1 MGSCLIPLTQHGGD
15 NRLKG
20 LEQIGL
26 AGRVLAHIKLAGN
39 LAHRIT
45 VIDGLRVNTQI
56 HTLLRSQQEIHLLRD
71 MAPILIG
78 ADGAAILVQLEQVNL
93 PLFVHDTPN
102 RNLVIALLLVLDAD
116 SHKHQRCDS
125 GEHGIFSVL
134 AVLKAHISDS
144 GGVLVDR
151 VGQLGIRLGCVL
163 ILAILDCLVVL
174 FDKGFRIR
182 AQLCQFGGVFFSGH
196 FEIPFHMIWVITGLS
211 LKRTAEAKNLGGS
224 INDKPI

>member
-1 MGSCLIPLTQHGGD
+1 MADLSQIIAEIPVIGAGHSQRLPIFLGIHGHQEIDIVRSRLITFSEHGSD
-15 NRLKG
+15 DRLEG
-20 LEQIGL
+20 LEQVGL
-26 AGRVLAHIKLAGN
+26 AGRVLAHIELPGN
-39 LAHRIT
+39 LAHGIT
-45 VIDGLRVNTQI
+45 VIDSLGVDTEVG
-56 HTLLRSQQEIHLLRD
+56 TLLGGQQEIHLLRD

-174 FDKGFRIR
+174 WSF
-182 AQLCQFGGVFFSGH
+182 
-196 FEIPFHMIWVITGLS
+196 
-211 LKRTAEAKNLGGS
+211 
-224 INDKPI
+224 